1 MKKLCGVQ
9 CCSVNANRTFCKENG
24 IETSFT
30 QKGRAG
36 TNESKNAAKR
46 ELASVR
52 ATALEGSFGT
62 QKEHY
67 GLRKMAARL
76 KSTEIMPL
84 FFGIRTADVVN
95 LARRES
101 AQVSAVASLCSAR
114 GTGLYWSIG
123 YIHD

>member
-36 TNESKNAAKR
+36 TNELKNAAKR

-52 ATALEGSFGT
+52 ATTLEGSFGT

-101 AQVSAVASLCSAR
+101 VQVSVAA
-114 GTGLYWSIG
+114 
-123 YIHD
+123 